1 MASKSVEASPVDVS
15 SLIFGETIELTA
27 RGGKRFEVVKNWP
40 EIHVLNDF
48 VGGHLR
54 TRGTDEGQ
62 YPLPYLEMIEG
73 VFGREPDTMEV
84 CSRHVKADGV
94 STSYT
99 VDINPA
105 FNPTFL
111 TDGQTLAGIKDN
123 FVRRIRM
130 DPPYNPETAKKMY
143 NCTLPSFYKLLEAAG
158 RVVKPGGLIFLLL
171 GPDNYQINVD
181 RLGLKRIGLITL
193 SVVPNYELRACN
205 IFYKLR
211 DVPAADKSYQTQL

>member
-1 MASKSVEASPVDVS
+1 
-15 SLIFGETIELTA
+15 
-27 RGGKRFEVVKNWP
+27 
-40 EIHVLNDF
+40 
-48 VGGHLR
+48 
-54 TRGTDEGQ
+54 
-62 YPLPYLEMIEG
+62 
-73 VFGREPDTMEV
+73 
-84 CSRHVKADGV
+84 
-94 STSYT
+94 
-99 VDINPA
+99 
-105 FNPTFL
+105 
-111 TDGQTLAGIKDN
+111 
-123 FVRRIRM
+123 M